1 MTMHILLSG
10 IVGSTAYGL
19 AGPDSDIDRLGVF
32 AAPTTAFHGLHLP
45 IDKHATTS
53 THDPDTT
60 MHEARKMAMLCL
72 GSNPT
77 VTEIMW
83 LPEHLYEVR
92 TELGDE
98 LIGIRRAFGCAK
110 RARDAYFGYA
120 TSQFRRLLDTGQFQS
135 KMRNRQSKHGRHLLR
150 LLDQG
155 FEYYATGNLTIE
167 VKDPQRYIDFGE
179 AVAADPERARP
190 ALAEAEERFNS
201 VRSPLPDEPDERT
214 VEDWLRRVRSAHWAP
229 A

>member
-1 MTMHILLSG
+1 MWQ
-10 IVGSTAYGL
+10 
-19 AGPDSDIDRLGVF
+19 PD
-32 AAPTTAFHGLHLP
+32 
-45 IDKHATTS
+45 
-53 THDPDTT
+53 
-60 MHEARKMAMLCL
+60 
-72 GSNPT
+72 
-77 VTEIMW
+77 
-83 LPEHLYEVR
+83 HLYEVP

-120 TSQFRRLLDTGQFQS
+120 TSQFHRLLDTGQFQS

-155 FEYYATGNLTIE
+155 FEYYATGNLTIQVE
-167 VKDPQRYIDFGE
+167 DPQRYIDFGE

-201 VRSPLPDEPDERT
+201 VRSPLPDEPDQRT
-214 VEDWLRRVRSAHWAP
+214 VEAWLLHVRAANYGP
-229 A
+229 RT